1 MKTENGAAPMKIT
14 DREVERLGKL
24 ANIDIDPDSR
34 EKLMMEMPE
43 ILEFVEKVQKAL
55 IGEDADEAGPEPSG
69 TGMRED
75 APAPCLD
82 RDVVLGEAPDSHK
95 GHFRVPPV
103 IDGDKV

>member
-1 MKTENGAAPMKIT
+1 MKTGNGAAPMKIT
-14 DREVERLGKL
+14 DRELERLGEL

-34 EKLMMEMPE
+34 EKLITEMPG

-55 IGEDADEAGPEPSG
+55 ISEEADETNPEASG

-75 APAPCLD
+75 APARCLD
-82 RDVVLGEAPDSHK
+82 RDVVLGQAPDSHK

-103 IDGDKV
+103 IDVDKV

>member
-1 MKTENGAAPMKIT
+1 MQIT
-14 DREVERLGKL
+14 DRELERLGEL

-34 EKLMMEMPE
+34 EKLMMEMSG

-55 IGEDADEAGPEPSG
+55 ISEDTDEAGPEPSG

-75 APAPCLD
+75 VPAPCLD
-82 RDVVLGEAPDSHK
+82 RDIVLGQAPDSHK

-103 IDGDKV
+103 IDADKV